1 MALLYKAKKAYLRA
15 VADELGIEATEKMI
29 KPQIIKAIMAS
40 EHFEEQLVSNMLEE
54 EEVKSK
60 DALEVEE
67 KRRNEEIEDRR
78 RREQMEFEL
87 QKLRLE
93 NERCR
98 SESDRVV
105 TAEFSAKP
113 KIDLHTILQKF
124 EPTSNDIS
132 LYLILFERQAK
143 RADIQKKYW
152 VSYLIGLLPSEMS
165 QIIPR
170 EDEEVT
176 EDYEK
181 IKTLLLKR
189 YKLTPERFR
198 QLFVNHN
205 KAPENTWTDFVYE
218 VKNYFHE
225 WIRGVNVKTFEEL
238 SNLIITEQIKKKVSA
253 EIYDH
258 FLDEWSQLKIPEEFA
273 NKLDDFENVRTDRK
287 IKETSWRY
295 HPGDRYRYDSEEQRK
310 VTNRKFRPSPV
321 NEERYRTSRR
331 EQISPRN
338 NTRIDCYIC
347 GLGHIARECPKRHR
361 ETTSSKR
368 ELNNGED
375 VLTAEI
381 KSHLLK
387 SEKST
392 NLPVNIPIN
401 ALQYVT
407 TLVDNQELRTLVDS
421 GAQIPV
427 INEKFVSQQENT
439 TGKIILTSAFGERI
453 EAGLV
458 KLQISLKSE
467 DKDEFHSPIE
477 ILAAVSSRVQGQ
489 FIIPT
494 NVYELLRNSN
504 EENNQY
510 DEHSRDN
517 QNHEHSKKPLPEE
530 SSILCA
536 EVEGDDG
543 VEEKVS
549 YMSESSKLIDEQKK
563 CESLEEVRKFARRG
577 KGDFLV
583 IDGLL
588 FHREKMLGD
597 AITQLVLP
605 LSRRAQVL
613 RLAHESVFGSH
624 MGVKKTKERIRYSFY
639 WPMMSR
645 EIAEY
650 CKSCK
655 ECQLRSPEKMIDKI
669 PITPVLRPELPFEC
683 VNVDI
688 IGPIEPPSARRHK
701 YVLCLIDQHSRWPEA
716 IPLRSL
722 TAKSTCDALL
732 EIFMRTGIPKL
743 IASDQGTNFVSNL
756 TQEFVHRLGS
766 SPRFLVPGYAASNGL
781 VERYNQVLKNALH
794 HVIRTESRN
803 WDKYI
808 PYLLFAY
815 REVPNCTTG
824 VSPFKL
830 MYGRE
835 ARGPLNVLKSSWC
848 GEISLPLNM
857 KKSAVDY
864 LQELKINFEIAA
876 EQASIIAAG
885 KQKTYADY
893 FNRRTKSKEF
903 SIGEQVYLLIP
914 DSSNKLYARWTGP
927 GEVIQ
932 QPSAHSYKIKL
943 PDGKVRHCHVNKI
956 RRFYPRVNAV
966 GIVFE
971 DDNEFGEIYAS
982 PRTTDHQSVAEG
994 IQSLQLQHL
1003 SGEEKA
1009 HLIHILMK
1017 HQELFRGKVKIAKVG
1032 KHKIRLETDK
1042 ERNKPYVYRIPEALK
1057 EKVDSQI
1064 VELLEL
1070 DLIEES
1076 SAEIAHPVVC
1086 GNKKDG
1092 SMRMCVDYRTLNSI
1106 TKADDFPMEDAVQL
1120 LQCIGKASV
1129 ITTLDLLKGYWAIPM
1144 EEDSR
1149 DLTSFKTHR
1158 AQYRFKVMPFG
1169 LRNAAATFQREM
1181 NKALG
1186 PYRDFS
1192 RAYIDDIAIFSNN
1205 MSDHLLHLDTILSKL
1220 EELQFTVNLQK
1231 CSFARPEIKYLG
1243 HIVGSGKHQTDP
1255 DKIRAIAIMPAP
1267 TTKKQLRSVLGLC
1280 NYYRDYIPH
1289 YAEIALPLTELTKKK
1304 VPENLPWSEVH
1315 ETAFNTLK
1323 EALVKAPA
1331 LHAPDMSQPFIIHTD
1346 ASQFGIAAC
1355 LSQKMLGSLRPI
1367 AYVSQKLSKSQQA
1380 WSTIEREAY
1389 AIVWSLKKFET
1400 LVFGSEIELYTDHN
1414 PLSYLTKCAPQSAR
1428 LQRWVFALQKYH
1440 ITVRHC
1446 PGVKMPHADALSRLF
1461 PDE

>member
-1 MALLYKAKKAYLRA
+1 
-15 VADELGIEATEKMI
+15 
-29 KPQIIKAIMAS
+29 
-40 EHFEEQLVSNMLEE
+40 
-54 EEVKSK
+54 
-60 DALEVEE
+60 
-67 KRRNEEIEDRR
+67 
-78 RREQMEFEL
+78 
-87 QKLRLE
+87 
-93 NERCR
+93 
-98 SESDRVV
+98 
-105 TAEFSAKP
+105 
-113 KIDLHTILQKF
+113 
-124 EPTSNDIS
+124 
-132 LYLILFERQAK
+132 
-143 RADIQKKYW
+143 
-152 VSYLIGLLPSEMS
+152 
-165 QIIPR
+165 
-170 EDEEVT
+170 
-176 EDYEK
+176 
-181 IKTLLLKR
+181 
-189 YKLTPERFR
+189 
-198 QLFVNHN
+198 
-205 KAPENTWTDFVYE
+205 
-218 VKNYFHE
+218 
-225 WIRGVNVKTFEEL
+225 
-238 SNLIITEQIKKKVSA
+238 
-253 EIYDH
+253 
-258 FLDEWSQLKIPEEFA
+258 
-273 NKLDDFENVRTDRK
+273 
-287 IKETSWRY
+287 
-295 HPGDRYRYDSEEQRK
+295 
-310 VTNRKFRPSPV
+310 
-321 NEERYRTSRR
+321 
-331 EQISPRN
+331 
-338 NTRIDCYIC
+338 
-347 GLGHIARECPKRHR
+347 
-361 ETTSSKR
+361 
-368 ELNNGED
+368 
-375 VLTAEI
+375 
-381 KSHLLK
+381 
-387 SEKST
+387 
-392 NLPVNIPIN
+392 
-401 ALQYVT
+401 
-407 TLVDNQELRTLVDS
+407 
-421 GAQIPV
+421 
-427 INEKFVSQQENT
+427 
-439 TGKIILTSAFGERI
+439 
-453 EAGLV
+453 
-458 KLQISLKSE
+458 
-467 DKDEFHSPIE
+467 
-477 ILAAVSSRVQGQ
+477 
-489 FIIPT
+489 
-494 NVYELLRNSN
+494 
-504 EENNQY
+504 
-510 DEHSRDN
+510 
-517 QNHEHSKKPLPEE
+517 
-530 SSILCA
+530 
-536 EVEGDDG
+536 
-543 VEEKVS
+543 
-549 YMSESSKLIDEQKK
+549 
-563 CESLEEVRKFARRG
+563 
-577 KGDFLV
+577 
-583 IDGLL
+583 
-588 FHREKMLGD
+588 
-597 AITQLVLP
+597 
-605 LSRRAQVL
+605 
-613 RLAHESVFGSH
+613 
-624 MGVKKTKERIRYSFY
+624 
-639 WPMMSR
+639 
-645 EIAEY
+645 
-650 CKSCK
+650 
-655 ECQLRSPEKMIDKI
+655 
-669 PITPVLRPELPFEC
+669 
-683 VNVDI
+683 
-688 IGPIEPPSARRHK
+688 
-701 YVLCLIDQHSRWPEA
+701 
-716 IPLRSL
+716 
-722 TAKSTCDALL
+722 
-732 EIFMRTGIPKL
+732 
-743 IASDQGTNFVSNL
+743 
-756 TQEFVHRLGS
+756 
-766 SPRFLVPGYAASNGL
+766 
-781 VERYNQVLKNALH
+781 
-794 HVIRTESRN
+794 
-803 WDKYI
+803 
-808 PYLLFAY
+808 
-815 REVPNCTTG
+815 
-824 VSPFKL
+824 

-864 LQELKINFEIAA
+864 LQELKINFEIAS

-893 FNRRTKSKEF
+893 FNRRTKFKEF

-982 PRTTDHQSVAEG
+982 PRITDHQSVAEG

-1009 HLIHILMK
+1009 HLIHMLMK

-1086 GNKKDG
+1086 VNKKDG

-1192 RAYIDDIAIFSNN
+1192 RAYIGDIAIFSNN
-1205 MSDHLLHLDTILSKL
+1205 MSDHLLHLDTILSK
-1220 EELQFTVNLQK
+1220 
-1231 CSFARPEIKYLG
+1231 
-1243 HIVGSGKHQTDP
+1243 
-1255 DKIRAIAIMPAP
+1255 AIAIMPAP

-1355 LSQKMLGSLRPI
+1355 LSQKILGSLRPI

-1389 AIVWSLKKFET
+1389 AIVWNLKKFET